1 MGSKLA
7 HTLFT
12 LASVG
17 VLASAQLA
25 VDTTPVT
32 AAASVETVSMIDAS
46 GLPITTVSDAGDN
59 AWYIPLT
66 GPASAAT
73 AAWGAN
79 VHMHSDA
86 AALLPI
92 TFGTAPA
99 PTSTPTV
106 HTTRTLSQETSAL
119 PTATVSP
126 IGTPSGDESTTSTLE
141 IPLNPEANAL
151 LLGADTA
158 LTIFSTVIATAEN
171 PTNISTTNLTTLP
184 VGMNLGFGSH
194 WPGALVFGG
203 NYDANRI
210 WNESHWQTTPE
221 TSAGNGSF
229 AQTGTQLLAS
239 GVQLKLYPTPNLTGD
254 TNTTYYPFDTSSNP
268 TTTSTTLPATLNFTA
283 ETLTVPDASFCDRNF
298 TVVFNPASA
307 TYPLFGIPIWADLV
321 PAGSRCVVGSGG
333 DEIILGRPF
342 FQAAYVYV
350 TDVGDL
356 YFSSIRR
363 DGSVGVAPREFDLHA
378 VLGTGG
384 GGGDVYANATA
395 EEAGAKASA
404 VSGAGRVAPI
414 MSSSAWGGVVLVVGV
429 VVVGWAV

>member
-1 MGSKLA
+1 MASKLA

-17 VLASAQLA
+17 LLASAQLA

-79 VHMHSDA
+79 VHMHSEA

-99 PTSTPTV
+99 PSV
-106 HTTRTLSQETSAL
+106 HKTRSPSQETSAL

-151 LLGADTA
+151 LLGADTS
-158 LTIFSTVIATAEN
+158 LTILSTVIATAEN
-171 PTNISTTNLTTLP
+171 PTNISTTNLTALP

-194 WPGALVFGG
+194 WPGALIFGG

-229 AQTGTQLLAS
+229 TQTGTLLLAS
-239 GVQLKLYPTPNLTGD
+239 GVQLRLYPTPNLTG
-254 TNTTYYPFDTSSNP
+254 NTTTYPFDTTSP
-268 TTTSTTLPATLNFTA
+268 PITTTTPLPATLNFTA

-298 TVVFNPASA
+298 TVVFNPDSA
-307 TYPLFGIPIWADLV
+307 TYPLFEIPVWADLV
-321 PAGSRCVVGSGG
+321 PAGSRCVVGSRGG
-333 DEIILGRPF
+333 EIILGRPF

-350 TDVGDL
+350 TEVGDL

-378 VLGTGG
+378 ALGGGMGG

-395 EEAGAKASA
+395 EEAGAKGTA
-404 VSGAGRVAPI
+404 VSGAGRVATI
-414 MSSSAWGGVVLVVGV
+414 MSSSAWGVVLVVGV